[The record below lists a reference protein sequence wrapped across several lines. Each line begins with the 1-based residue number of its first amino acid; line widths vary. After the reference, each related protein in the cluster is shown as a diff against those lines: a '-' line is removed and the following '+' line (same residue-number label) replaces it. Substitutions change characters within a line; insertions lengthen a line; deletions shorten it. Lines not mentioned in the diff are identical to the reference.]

1 MLPKSLINMDLSQ
14 FIREKGIKSYT
25 EFVAI
30 AKEQLTTGEM
40 GIAEFLSNG
49 MKKYSV
55 TVLPK
60 LSKWNQPK
68 IN

>member
-1 MLPKSLINMDLSQ
+1 MLQKSLINMDLSQ

-30 AKEQLTTGEM
+30 TKEQLTTGEM

-49 MKKYSV
+49 MKKILCDCF
-55 TVLPK
+55 T
-60 LSKWNQPK
+60 KWGQPK
-68 IN
+68 KN